1 MLTGAKG
8 FEEIL
13 ELAEKGDH
21 RNVDMLVKD
30 IYGGNYDALG
40 LNDELIASSLGKT
53 ARSVHESFST
63 RENHLNKFKQE
74 DLVKSILVMICYD
87 LSQIASLHARIHNV
101 KKIYF
106 GGYFIHNSTLLMKF
120 LKHGINYWSQNTIEC
135 LFMRHEGY
143 LGAIGCFLKMSE
155 ENSNEDL
162 SKFTWYE
169 NLAHSS
175 GIVRQRRESRKDSI
189 TNTFDC
195 FELNREE
202 IKLVM
207 CPLLEPAYIPDLVDL
222 TKDEE
227 ARMYWLKCF
236 ENTIVTYEKQ
246 CIKSCPNNMS
256 ISDEKRAIM
265 ESKIQKSAQEFKLCF
280 LQKLDELKKSPFAYG
295 MLTVR
300 SLLDLREHCM
310 SQFGFFDVYSNEK
323 RDENQ
328 HGLEM
333 LSERCEYIEEISS
346 LDSRWNE
353 LLRGI
358 IDILI

>member
-1 MLTGAKG
+1 M
-8 FEEIL
+8 
-13 ELAEKGDH
+13 KGDH

-53 ARSVHESFST
+53 TRSMHERFTT
-63 RENHLNKFKQE
+63 REAHLSKFKQE

-106 GGYFIHNSTLLMKF
+106 GGYFIHNSSLIMKF
-120 LKHGINYWSQNTIEC
+120 LKHGISYWTQNTIEC

-143 LGAIGCFLKMSE
+143 LGAIGCFLKMSQQ
-155 ENSNEDL
+155 NFNEDL

-175 GIVRQRRESRKDSI
+175 GIVRQRRESRKDSS
-189 TNTFDC
+189 TFDC

-207 CPLLEPAYIPDLVDL
+207 CPLLDTTENKNYIPDLIDL

-227 ARMYWLKCF
+227 ARIYWLNCF
-236 ENTIVTYEKQ
+236 EKTINTYEKQ
-246 CIKSCPNNMS
+246 CIKSGINLK
-256 ISDEKRAIM
+256 IKGEKRIIM
-265 ESKIQKSAQEFKLCF
+265 ENKIKKSAQEFKDCF
-280 LQKLDELKKSPFAYG
+280 LQKLHELKQSPFAYG

-323 RDENQ
+323 REENQ
-328 HGLEM
+328 HGLE
-333 LSERCEYIEEISS
+333 LLNDRCEYIEKLNC
-346 LDSRWNE
+346 LDTKWNE

-358 IDILI
+358 IIN